1 MICLPYV
8 TLKNGYKVN
17 YIEKGQGDIL
27 VFAHGFLGSSWL
39 FETQV
44 EHFSSKGY
52 RAIAID
58 HLGHGKSDK
67 PESEAYELSE
77 LANYLED
84 FLSEVVGDQKIVLIG
99 HSMGGMI
106 SLIYATTPNLA
117 KRLRG
122 LILMSTAP
130 KLQNPGLDKYVED
143 LNAGTLSLKEESS
156 IRNILVGLCFH
167 RVYKKAHPEIIE
179 EFIRLSLENEEYVGI
194 RTMNAIVK
202 RYNVE
207 DKIKNINVPTL
218 ILTGDKDSFIL
229 PTESEQMSQV
239 IPNSKLIKLSPKIAH
254 MIQYEAIDDYHKA
267 IEDFLKDL

>member
-1 MICLPYV
+1 
-8 TLKNGYKVN
+8 
-17 YIEKGQGDIL
+17 
-27 VFAHGFLGSSWL
+27 
-39 FETQV
+39 
-44 EHFSSKGY
+44 
-52 RAIAID
+52 
-58 HLGHGKSDK
+58 
-67 PESEAYELSE
+67 
-77 LANYLED
+77 
-84 FLSEVVGDQKIVLIG
+84 
-99 HSMGGMI
+99 MGGMI
-106 SLIYATTPNLA
+106 SLIYATTPNFA

-130 KLQNPGLDKYVED
+130 KMQNPGLDKYVED

-179 EFIRLSLENEEYVGI
+179 EFIRLCLENEEYVGI

-202 RYNVE
+202 RYDVG

-239 IPNSKLIKLSPKIAH
+239 IPNSKLVKLSPKIAH
-254 MIQYEAIDDYHKA
+254 MIQYEALDDYHKA
-267 IEDFLKDL
+267 IEEFLKDL